1 MLSPS
6 ALIPMQRAG
15 APGAGA
21 PAGMSQANA
30 ATVALMALGVFL
42 LTLADPKDACFL
54 LAFPLW
60 IVTRDLGLVA
70 GATAAVISLAFVVV
84 LGLAEDVML
93 GPFGYA
99 ARAAVFAGAVGAG
112 TQAMLPE
119 VATPP
124 LPLLGL
130 LTARP
135 EISRPPE
142 PLSRR
147 ELEILEM
154 IATGAK
160 NSEIAERFV
169 ISQNTVK
176 SHVGQ
181 ILKKL
186 PAANRTEAAFRYI
199 EVYGTP
205 SPASGSAVPAE
216 APGTEK
222 VSASAAV
229 GATVAAVNGKDSLV
243 LSLQDGREL
252 ELPLVE
258 QLRERVA
265 EGTQAIVYFDQHGRE
280 VGWYLPDEELG
291 VDLRHWAH

>member
-1 MLSPS
+1 MPARP
-6 ALIPMQRAG
+6 ALIPIERGRASG
-15 APGAGA
+15 LGP
-21 PAGMSQANA
+21 PAGMSQTDA
-30 ATVALMALGVFL
+30 AIVVLMALGVFL

-54 LAFPLW
+54 LAFPIWL
-60 IVTRDLGLVA
+60 VSRDLGLVA
-70 GATAAVISLAFVVV
+70 GAAAAVLSLAFVAVF
-84 LGLAEDVML
+84 GLAEDVMF
-93 GPFGYA
+93 GPFGYV
-99 ARAAVFAGAVGAG
+99 ARAVVFAGAVGAG
-112 TQAMLPE
+112 TQAMLPR
-119 VATPP
+119 VAAPP

-135 EISRPPE
+135 EISRRPE

-205 SPASGSAVPAE
+205 HPANGSPTSAGS
-216 APGTEK
+216 GTEK
-222 VSASAAV
+222 VSASTAV
-229 GATVAAVNGKDSLV
+229 AATVAALHGNDALI

-258 QLRERVA
+258 QLRDHVA
-265 EGTQAIVYFDQHGRE
+265 VGTQAIVYFDQHGRE
-280 VGWYLPDEELG
+280 VGWYLPDDELG

>member
-1 MLSPS
+1 MPVRS
-6 ALIPMQRAG
+6 ALIPIDRERAHG
-15 APGAGA
+15 
-21 PAGMSQANA
+21 AGMSLAGA
-30 ATVALMALGVFL
+30 ALVAGTAAAALL
-42 LTLADPKDACFL
+42 LTLLDPEDACYL
-54 LAFPLW
+54 LAFPIW
-60 IVTRDLGLVA
+60 IVARDLGFLA
-70 GATAAVISLAFVVV
+70 GAAAAVISLAVVV
-84 LGLAEDVML
+84 AFGLTDGVML
-93 GPFGYA
+93 GPFGYI

-112 TQAMLPE
+112 MAAMLPR
-119 VATPP
+119 VTTPP
-124 LPLLGL
+124 LPLLSV

-135 EISRPPE
+135 EISRRPE

-199 EVYGTP
+199 ELYGTP
-205 SPASGSAVPAE
+205 HPENGAAPAPDAPAQD
-216 APGTEK
+216 GGK
-222 VSASAAV
+222 VSASTAV
-229 GATVAAVNGKDSLV
+229 GATVASLRGKKALV
-243 LSLQDGREL
+243 LNLQDGREL

-258 QLRERVA
+258 QVRDRVSV
-265 EGTQAIVYFDQHGRE
+265 GTPAIVYFDQHGRE
-280 VGWYLPDEELG
+280 VGWYLPEEELG
-291 VDLRHWAH
+291 VDLRHWTL